1 MAVRERTSSSQFSVP
16 DMECAGCAASIE
28 RSLSAIEGVDEITTS
43 VMTQKVTVYYYP
55 HSVDEASIAS
65 AIRKAGYDPHKI
77 GEAETAM
84 DIHGAVHA
92 APGSASETFWKNREK
107 LLTILSGLF
116 FFAGLALDLIRPEQ
130 GHTYFWRGHLGTS
143 DLLLLTA
150 ALLGGFNFFP
160 KGIRALWTLSLDM
173 DFLMTAAIGGA
184 VAIGEYTEAAAIAF
198 LFSSAELLEDYAT
211 ERARSSLR
219 ALMALAP
226 DTATILRNGR
236 EMTVMVE
243 EVQRHE
249 LVLVRPGEKI
259 PVDGEI
265 VEGASSVDQSTI
277 TGESIPIARTV
288 GEEVFAGTI
297 NQEGYLEL
305 KALRLASESTLS
317 RILKMVEEAEAHRAP
332 SEQFVRKFARY
343 YTPAIT
349 LLALAVIL
357 LPPFAFEG
365 SFETWFV
372 RGLTLLVIACPC
384 ALVIS
389 TPVAVVSSITSAAR
403 NGVLIKGGNYLEA
416 LAKVR
421 AVAFDKTGT
430 LTQGHPRVTDVLPL
444 NGCPERKILAIAAA
458 LEQRSQHPIAGAIVE
473 RAAGLERPRVEDF
486 ESLTGEGV
494 RGRID
499 GTTYLVGRPEL
510 FADAAPEPAERL
522 RREGK
527 TAILVGT
534 DAQLLG
540 VLAIA
545 DTARQDAGKA
555 IAALRRQGI
564 ERVVMLTGDNRE
576 VARAMAAEL
585 GVDEWRADLLP
596 RDKVEAVGKLKSQY
610 GEIAMVGDGVNDAPA
625 LAAASV
631 GIAMGAAGADAA
643 LETADVA
650 LMGDDLAKLPYLL
663 ELSRSSRRIIRQ
675 NVWASV
681 LVKFS
686 LIAGVFPGLVTLIMA
701 VLVGDMGT
709 SLAVTGNAMRLA
721 RIRPGK
727 GQSTG

>member
-1 MAVRERTSSSQFSVP
+1 MEVRERTLSSQFTVP

-28 RSLSAIEGVDEITTS
+28 RSLRGLEGVDEISAS
-43 VMTQKVTVYYYP
+43 VMTQKVTVHYDP
-55 HSVDEASIAS
+55 QSVDEAGIVS
-65 AIRKAGYDPHKI
+65 AIRNAGYAPHKI
-77 GEAETAM
+77 GGAETAM
-84 DIHGAVHA
+84 GPQKAVHA
-92 APGSASETFWKNREK
+92 ASSSASKTFWKNREK
-107 LLTILSGLF
+107 LLTTLSGLF
-116 FFAGLALDLIRPEQ
+116 FFAGLALDLLRPEQ
-130 GHTYFWRGHLGTS
+130 GHTYFWRGHLGTA
-143 DLLLLTA
+143 DLLLLSA

-160 KGIRALWTLSLDM
+160 RGIRALWTLSLDM

-211 ERARSSLR
+211 DRARSSLR

-236 EMTVMVE
+236 EMTVTVE

-249 LVLVRPGEKI
+249 SVLVRPGEKI

-265 VEGASSVDQSTI
+265 VEGTSSVDQSPI

-288 GEEVFAGTI
+288 GDEVFAGTI

-305 KALRLASESTLS
+305 KTVRLASESTLS
-317 RILKMVEEAEAHRAP
+317 RILQMVEDAEERRAP

-357 LPPFAFEG
+357 VPPLAFEG
-365 SFETWFV
+365 SFEAWFV

-416 LAKVR
+416 LAEVR

-430 LTQGHPRVTDVLPL
+430 LTQGHPTLTDVVPL

-458 LEQRSQHPIAGAIVE
+458 LEQRSKHPIAGAIVE
-473 RAAGLERPRVEDF
+473 RAAGLELSRVEDF

-499 GTTYLVGRPEL
+499 GTTYMVGRPEL
-510 FADAAPEPAERL
+510 FAGGACEPAERL

-534 DAQLLG
+534 DAQILG
-540 VLAIA
+540 VLAVA
-545 DTARQDAGKA
+545 DTARQNASKA
-555 IAALRRQGI
+555 IVALRRQGI
-564 ERVVMLTGDNRE
+564 ERVVMLTGDNQE

-585 GVDEWRADLLP
+585 GVDEWRAELLP
-596 RDKVEAVGKLKSQY
+596 QDKVEAVGELKSQY
-610 GEIAMVGDGVNDAPA
+610 GEIAMVGDGVNDAEP
-625 LAAASV
+625 
-631 GIAMGAAGADAA
+631 MQRWKPP
-643 LETADVA
+643 
-650 LMGDDLAKLPYLL
+650 M
-663 ELSRSSRRIIRQ
+663 
-675 NVWASV
+675 
-681 LVKFS
+681 S
-686 LIAGVFPGLVTLIMA
+686 L
-701 VLVGDMGT
+701 
-709 SLAVTGNAMRLA
+709 
-721 RIRPGK
+721 
-727 GQSTG
+727 